1 MGEIEKELQ
10 EKLDKVQYLED
21 SKEQLLQQVERDR
34 EIIQLKLEKEEM
46 MERNDEE
53 LRDILDR
60 LKVKLQRRKEECS
73 MLK

>member
-1 MGEIEKELQ
+1 
-10 EKLDKVQYLED
+10 
-21 SKEQLLQQVERDR
+21 
-34 EIIQLKLEKEEM
+34 LKLEKEEM

>member
-1 MGEIEKELQ
+1 
-10 EKLDKVQYLED
+10 
-21 SKEQLLQQVERDR
+21 
-34 EIIQLKLEKEEM
+34 

-53 LRDILDR
+53 LRDILER